1 MSVKSLAQV
10 CALATLLVATT
21 SQAEVDFE
29 GDFSAYQV
37 PPVQLLKHD
46 TNLTDIVVRNI
57 FSDDL
62 SKIYEIELLND
73 SYKTQNFR
81 YNSSWYDATGQLVK
95 RSQWKAVTL
104 SPGADIYLEQNQP
117 ARATQLIIHLKP

>member
-1 MSVKSLAQV
+1 MSVQSLAQV
-10 CALATLLVATT
+10 CVLATLLLA
-21 SQAEVDFE
+21 SASYAEVDFE

-46 TNLTDIVVRNI
+46 TNLKDIVVRNI

-62 SKIYEIELLND
+62 SKVYEIELLND

-81 YNSSWYDATGQLVK
+81 YNSSWYDATGKLLK
-95 RSQWKAVTL
+95 GSQWKSVTL
-104 SPGADIYLEQNQP
+104 SPGADIYLEQDQP
-117 ARATQLIIHLKP
+117 NTATQLIIHLKP